1 MSCHRH
7 EHWDLMIPLYYSFGV
22 FRSYSFRTKS
32 LAQLISKGMTFLS
45 WATTTHRLP
54 RESVS
59 WQKILREQHSP
70 NDSSWCPLH
79 CSQLMPLLSL
89 SLGNCLLHVIMMV
102 TTDNQHY
109 FTSLLRGEWTAWEK
123 NSCEKRRISCRFLFS
138 YTKYFKWLF
147 GRQFWQH
154 FSSIIKMRH
163 YSSSCQTVIDILS
176 EEWTHI
182 LTGLCRFLSPF
193 LSLWCW
199 AWWMFMAPLVGMH
212 EKGEIK
218 GKRGRRCKRLLLSQ
232 RERERKRQLMRRSD
246 FNYDINNGRA

>member
-1 MSCHRH
+1 MPSS
-7 EHWDLMIPLYYSFGV
+7 WALGSDDTLILF
-22 FRSYSFRTKS
+22 FRSISIVFFQDKIFGTTDKQRDDFFVFCKNNTSFTEWIS
-32 LAQLISKGMTFLS
+32 LMTEDS
-45 WATTTHRLP
+45 
-54 RESVS
+54 
-59 WQKILREQHSP
+59 REQHSP

-79 CSQLMPLLSL
+79 CSQLMPVLSL